1 LIEAGKPLVR
11 ILTSVVGVPIL
22 LGILFYGGGWG
33 FFLLAAAAGILAN
46 LELSAMISNSGKTC
60 FPAVGAVLTFLML
73 LNFQFGSGY
82 FLEWGV
88 FAGFLIFG
96 RWFWKEENLKTAL
109 DQIAFT
115 LFGAL
120 YCGGFLGYFLLIREI
135 PDGEKLILFLLLV
148 IWVGDASA
156 YYVGRNFN
164 ERLLAPLI
172 SPGKTIEGAWGGIS
186 GTLIFAAIAHF
197 VFLQHIALL
206 HCLLVALI
214 CGIIG
219 QLGDLAES
227 LLKRNAGVKDSGALL
242 PGHGGILDRIDSL
255 LFAAP
260 AFYLYLKYFIV

>member
-1 LIEAGKPLVR
+1 MIR

-22 LGILFYGGGWG
+22 LGILFYGGIWG
-33 FFLLAAAAGILAN
+33 FFLLVAIAGVLAN
-46 LELSAMISNSGKTC
+46 LELSSMISRSGRTC
-60 FPAVGAVLTFLML
+60 FPIVGAVLTFLL
-73 LNFQFGSGY
+73 LINFQFGSGY
-82 FLEWGV
+82 FLEWGA

-96 RWFWKEENLKTAL
+96 RWIWKEVDLKISL

-135 PDGEKLILFLLLV
+135 PGGEKFILFLLLV

-156 YYVGRNFN
+156 YYVGRNYN
-164 ERLLAPLI
+164 ERLLAPLL
-172 SPGKTIEGAWGGIS
+172 SPGKTIEGAWGGLF
-186 GTLIFAAIAHF
+186 GTLVFATLGHY
-197 VFLQHIALL
+197 VFLQQVGLL

-227 LLKRNAGVKDSGALL
+227 LLKRNCGVKDSGTLL

-260 AFYLYLKYFIV
+260 AFYLYLKYFVV